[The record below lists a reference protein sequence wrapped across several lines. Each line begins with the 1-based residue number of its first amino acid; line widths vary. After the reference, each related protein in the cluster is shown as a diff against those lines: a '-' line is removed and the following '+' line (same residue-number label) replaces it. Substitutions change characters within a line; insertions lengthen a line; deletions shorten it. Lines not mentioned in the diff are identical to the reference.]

1 MEILEKTDTLTRV
14 KVDGREIT
22 LVGTAH
28 VSHESVEQVK
38 SVIQSE
44 MPDRV
49 CVELDER
56 RFKSLREKSRY
67 EDLDIYKIIKT
78 GQGFFFLANLAMS
91 AFQKK
96 IGANLDIKPGEDM
109 RQAVETAIENNI
121 PYTLADRDIQVT
133 LKRAWKLS
141 SVGEKAK
148 MVNSLIGSIVTKEEV
163 SEEEIENLKKTNAM
177 DKMMQEMAEY
187 LPSAKGAIIDERDLY
202 LATKIYECSENKV
215 LAVLGAGHV
224 PGILRHFEAFEKAGN
239 TPALDPISN
248 VPPKTRAAKIIPWT
262 IPALFAA
269 IVIAGFFRAGWD
281 KSADMLVTWILV
293 NGVLAALGALLALAH
308 PLTILVSFVG
318 APITSLN
325 PTIGVGML
333 AGIVEAVLRKP
344 RVKDFEDLS
353 DDIMTFKGFFR
364 NRITHIL
371 IVLLLSSVGSAIGT
385 IIVFPYLL
393 ALLK

>member
-1 MEILEKTDTLTRV
+1 
-14 KVDGREIT
+14 
-22 LVGTAH
+22 
-28 VSHESVEQVK
+28 
-38 SVIQSE
+38 VIAAE
-44 MPDRV
+44 MPERV

-141 SVGEKAK
+141 SAMEKAK
-148 MVNSLIGSIVTKEEV
+148 MANALIGSIVTKEEV
-163 SEEEIENLKKTNAM
+163 SEEEIEDLKKTNAL
-177 DKMMQEMAEY
+177 DQMMQEMAEY
-187 LPSAKGAIIDERDLY
+187 LPSAKSAIIDERDLY
-202 LATKIYECSENKV
+202 LASKIYECRESRV

-239 TPALDPISN
+239 APDLNPISS
-248 VPPKTRAAKIIPWT
+248 VPPKTKAAKIIPWCV
-262 IPALFAA
+262 PALFAA

-281 KSADMLVTWILV
+281 KSSDMLLSWILV
-293 NGVLAALGALLALAH
+293 NGCLAALGALLALAH
-308 PLTILVSFVG
+308 PLTILISFVG

>member
-14 KVDGREIT
+14 KVDGREII

-38 SVIQSE
+38 SVISDE

-49 CVELDER
+49 CVELDEA
-56 RFKSLREKSRY
+56 RFKNLREKDRY
-67 EDLDIYKIIKT
+67 EDLDIYKILRT
-78 GQGFFFLANLAMS
+78 GQGFFFLANLAMA
-91 AFQKK
+91 AFQKR

-121 PYTLADRDIQVT
+121 PYTLADRDIQVS

-141 SVGEKAK
+141 GAKEKAK
-148 MVNSLIGSIVTKEEV
+148 LVFSLFGSVVAKEEV
-163 SEEEIENLKKTNAM
+163 SVEEVESLKKTSAM
-177 DKMMQEMAEY
+177 EQLMQELADY
-187 LPSAKGAIIDERDLY
+187 LPSAKSAIIDERDLY
-202 LATKIYECSENKV
+202 LATKIYECSEEKV

-224 PGILRHFEAFEKAGN
+224 PGILRHFEAFEKEGK
-239 TPALDPISN
+239 TPDLAPILT

-281 KSADMLVTWILV
+281 KSADMLITWILV
-293 NGVLAALGALLALAH
+293 NGILAALGALLALAH

-325 PTIGVGML
+325 PTIGVGMV

-344 RVKDFEDLS
+344 RVKDFENLS
-353 DDIMTFKGFFR
+353 DDIITFKGFFS
-364 NRITHIL
+364 NRISHIL